1 MALRM
6 TTTGQP
12 AILQPLAATLQRR
25 FGADFDLDVA
35 FTLQP
40 GINVLFGPSGSGK
53 TCILQLLA
61 GIDRPD
67 SGRIVLGDR
76 ALFDSSRGLDLPP
89 QQRRVGYVFQHLALF
104 PHLTAAQNVMYGLVH
119 LPEAARQEHARMLL
133 EETFG
138 IPHLAARRASKLS
151 GGEKQR
157 VALARALAPEPHF
170 LLLDEPLSAL
180 DLATK
185 SRILEELLSWA
196 AKHPIPILYVTHD
209 REEIF
214 SAAQHILVLENGKVI
229 AEGAPDATLLNP
241 GTLQVAR
248 SAVFENIFRARVLSL
263 DQSSGTMACDIGDVV
278 LDCPLPQPP
287 PKSEVNIAFR
297 AGDILLAV
305 EEPRGI
311 SARNILPGTISK
323 LTRREHVVA
332 VDIRLGSHTERHV
345 TVTSHVT
352 PHAVESLKL
361 GIGSEVWAILKT
373 HSCHILRD

>member
-1 MALRM
+1 MNSTIQNSA
-6 TTTGQP
+6 T
-12 AILQPLAATLQRR
+12 QPLTATLRR
-25 FGADFDLDVA
+25 KFGTDFALEVA

-40 GINVLFGPSGSGK
+40 GVSVLFGPSGSGK
-53 TCILQLLA
+53 TCILQMLA
-61 GIDRPD
+61 GVDRPD
-67 SGRIVLGDR
+67 AGKIVLGDR
-76 ALFDSSRGLDLPP
+76 TLFDSSRRIDLPP

-104 PHLTAAQNVMYGLVH
+104 PHLTAAQNVMYGLAH
-119 LPEAARQEHARMLL
+119 LPDAARQRHARMLL

-138 IPHLAARRASKLS
+138 IPHLTARRAAKLS

-157 VALARALAPEPHF
+157 VALARALAPEPDF

-185 SRILEELLSWA
+185 SRILEELLSWV

-214 SAAQHILVLENGKVI
+214 SAAQHILVLENGKLI
-229 AEGAPDATLLNP
+229 AEGAPDATLMNP

-278 LDCPLPQPP
+278 LDCPLPQPI
-287 PKSEVNIAFR
+287 PKSEVNVAFR
-297 AGDILLAV
+297 AGDILVAV

-311 SARNILPGTISK
+311 SARNILPGTVSK

-332 VDIRLGSHTERHV
+332 VDIRLSNSTGRNV
-345 TVTSHVT
+345 TITSHVT
-352 PHAVESLKL
+352 PNAVESLKL
-361 GIGSEVWAILKT
+361 GIGSAVWAILKT

>member
-1 MALRM
+1 M
-6 TTTGQP
+6 TTTIQNRT
-12 AILQPLAATLQRR
+12 ASQPLVAALKRR
-25 FGADFDLDVA
+25 FSADFALDVS

-40 GINVLFGPSGSGK
+40 GVNVLFGPSGSGK

-67 SGRIVLGDR
+67 SGRIDLGDR
-76 ALFDSSRGLDLPP
+76 ALFDSARDIDLPP
-89 QQRRVGYVFQHLALF
+89 QQRRVGFVFQHLALF
-104 PHLTAAQNVMYGLVH
+104 PHLTAAQNVAYGLAH
-119 LPEAARQEHARMLL
+119 LPDATRQQHARMLL

-138 IPHLAARRASKLS
+138 IQHLAARRAAKLS

-157 VALARALAPEPHF
+157 VALARAMAPEPDF
-170 LLLDEPLSAL
+170 LLLDEPFSAL
-180 DLATK
+180 DLGTK
-185 SRILEELLSWA
+185 SRILEELLSWV

-214 SAAQHILVLENGKVI
+214 SAAQHIFVLENGKVI
-229 AEGAPDATLLNP
+229 AEGAPDTTLMNP

-278 LDCPLPQPP
+278 LDCPLPQPL
-287 PKSEVNIAFR
+287 PKSEVNVAFR
-297 AGDILLAV
+297 AGDILLAI

-311 SARNILPGTISK
+311 SARNILPGTVSK
-323 LTRREHVVA
+323 LTRREHVVG
-332 VDIRLGSHTERHV
+332 VDIRLGSNTAHNV
-345 TVTSHVT
+345 IITSHIT

-361 GIGSEVWAILKT
+361 GVGSEVWAILKT

>member
-1 MALRM
+1 MS
-6 TTTGQP
+6 TTIQTRVTQ
-12 AILQPLAATLQRR
+12 ILTATLQRK
-25 FGADFDLDVA
+25 FGSDFALDVG

-40 GINVLFGPSGSGK
+40 GVNVLFGPSGSGK
-53 TCILQLLA
+53 TCILQMLA

-67 SGRIVLGDR
+67 AGSITLGDR
-76 ALFDSSRGLDLPP
+76 ALFDSARSIDLPP

-104 PHLTAAQNVMYGLVH
+104 PHLTASQNVMYGLAH
-119 LPEAARQEHARMLL
+119 LPDATRQQRARILL

-157 VALARALAPEPHF
+157 VALARALAPEPDF
-170 LLLDEPLSAL
+170 LLLDEPFSAL

-185 SRILEELLSWA
+185 SHILEEFLSWV
-196 AKHPIPILYVTHD
+196 AKYPIPILYVTHD

-229 AEGAPDATLLNP
+229 AEGAPDVTLMNP

-278 LDCPLPQPP
+278 LDCPLPQPL
-287 PKSEVNIAFR
+287 PKSEVNVAFR

-311 SARNILPGTISK
+311 SARNILPGTISQ

-332 VDIRLGSHTERHV
+332 VDIRLGSNTERHV
-345 TVTSHVT
+345 TIISHVT

-361 GIGSEVWAILKT
+361 AVGTEVWAILKT

>member
-1 MALRM
+1 MMLSVQTRA
-6 TTTGQP
+6 TS
-12 AILQPLAATLQRR
+12 QPLVATLKRR
-25 FGADFDLDVA
+25 FGPDFGLDVA

-40 GINVLFGPSGSGK
+40 GINVLFGPSGAGK
-53 TCILQLLA
+53 TCILELLA

-67 SGRIVLGDR
+67 AGNIALGDR
-76 ALFDSSRGLDLPP
+76 VLFDSSRRIDLPP

-104 PHLTAAQNVMYGLVH
+104 PHLTAAQNVMYGLAH
-119 LPEAARQEHARMLL
+119 LPEAARQQHASMLL

-138 IPHLAARRASKLS
+138 IPQLAARRASKLS

-157 VALARALAPEPHF
+157 VALARALAPEPDF

-214 SAAQHILVLENGKVI
+214 SAAQHILVLENGRVI
-229 AEGAPDATLLNP
+229 AEGAPDATLMNP

-278 LDCPLPQPP
+278 LDCPLPNPLP
-287 PKSEVNIAFR
+287 ASEVNVAFR
-297 AGDILLAV
+297 AGDILLAI

-311 SARNILPGTISK
+311 SARNILPGTISR

-332 VDIRLGSHTERHV
+332 IEVRLGSNTKRSV
-345 TVTSHVT
+345 TITSYVT
-352 PHAVESLKL
+352 PHAVASLKL
-361 GIGSEVWAILKT
+361 AAGAEVWAILKT